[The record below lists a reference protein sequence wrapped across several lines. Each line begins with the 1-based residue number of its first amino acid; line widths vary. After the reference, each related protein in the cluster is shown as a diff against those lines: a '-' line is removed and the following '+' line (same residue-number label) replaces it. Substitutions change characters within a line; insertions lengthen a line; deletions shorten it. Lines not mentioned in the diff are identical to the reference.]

1 MFTSISSEMARNWEA
16 YLQDEIKKS
25 NGGQTRKEVETI
37 RDFLKGAVSSTEA
50 ATQLGSGFTTKD
62 STYGVWSVVGQ
73 ISSKYPEHHEALLKL
88 VAAIYQLPDVVDQ
101 SGEVTL
107 QLSDHSDMIGAVWGD
122 LTEDRNWETYYDNH
136 VNSIAFLAK
145 MSSLGI
151 PSLNLADD
159 CAQDFCMAFEQTPRD
174 EASFKQEDIQALNI
188 NIPLVAQWVLNAG
201 ELIISLNKKIE
212 PWPPNQKSLWTGPPE
227 FCIARWE
234 FWKSRAAWVQGL
246 KSIHPKTRELA
257 RVVTEAMEKAEEAYY
272 G

>member
-1 MFTSISSEMARNWEA
+1 MFISSEMARNWEA
-16 YLQDEIKKS
+16 YLQDEIKKT
-25 NGGQTRKEVETI
+25 NGGQIQKEVETI

-62 STYGVWSVVGQ
+62 STYNVWSFVGQ

-88 VAAIYQLPDVVDQ
+88 VAAIYQLPEVVDQ
-101 SGEVTL
+101 NGQVTL
-107 QLSDHSDMIGAVWGD
+107 QLSDHSEMIGAVWGD

-201 ELIISLNKKIE
+201 ELIISLNRKIE
-212 PWPPNQKSLWTGPPE
+212 PWPPNQKGLWTGPPE

-246 KSIHPKTRELA
+246 KSVHPKTRELA
-257 RVVTEAMEKAEEAYY
+257 RGVTEAMEKAEAAFY